1 MERDGPIPGIEGR
14 LNRDNALFTVIGL
27 LGGFL
32 AGYVL
37 HEQISAVQP
46 ARRLAGSGA
55 AVQTAGPAPAPSAAP
70 AQMEMER
77 LRARLEA
84 DPNDAV
90 AILQLAN
97 LNFDIQNWARAR
109 ELYERHLRL
118 QPGNPDVL
126 TDLGIC
132 LRAQGDFQGAL
143 ARFHEAQGLGPAHW
157 HSRFNEVVVLAFDLK
172 DFAQAERKLADL
184 ERLAP
189 GDANVARLAAELQ
202 KLRDAS

>member
-1 MERDGPIPGIEGR
+1 M
-14 LNRDNALFTVIGL
+14 NRDNALFTVIGL
-27 LGGFL
+27 LGGFI

-37 HEQISAVQP
+37 HEQMSAVQP
-46 ARRLAGSGA
+46 ARRIAGGA
-55 AVQTAGPAPAPSAAP
+55 AATQVTGAAPSAPSAAP
-70 AQMEMER
+70 AGMEMER

-109 ELYERHLRL
+109 ELYERHLKL

-132 LRAQGDFQGAL
+132 LRAQGDFQAAL
-143 ARFHEAQGLGPAHW
+143 ARFREAQGLSPGHW
-157 HSRFNEVVVLAFDLK
+157 HSRFNEVVVLTFDLK
-172 DFAQAERKLADL
+172 DLAQAERKLAEL
-184 ERLAP
+184 EKLAP
-189 GDANVARLAAELQ
+189 GDANVSRLAAELR

>member
-1 MERDGPIPGIEGR
+1 M
-14 LNRDNALFTVIGL
+14 NRDNALFTVIGL
-27 LGGFL
+27 LGGFI

-37 HEQISAVQP
+37 HEQMSAVQP
-46 ARRLAGSGA
+46 ARRIAGGA
-55 AVQTAGPAPAPSAAP
+55 AATQVTGAAPPAPSAAP
-70 AQMEMER
+70 AGMEMER

-109 ELYERHLRL
+109 ELYERHLKL

-132 LRAQGDFQGAL
+132 LRAQGDFQAAL
-143 ARFHEAQGLGPAHW
+143 ARFHEAQGLSPGHW
-157 HSRFNEVVVLAFDLK
+157 HSRFNEVVVLTFDLK
-172 DFAQAERKLADL
+172 DFAQAERKLAEL
-184 ERLAP
+184 EKLAP
-189 GDANVARLAAELQ
+189 GDANVSRLAAELR